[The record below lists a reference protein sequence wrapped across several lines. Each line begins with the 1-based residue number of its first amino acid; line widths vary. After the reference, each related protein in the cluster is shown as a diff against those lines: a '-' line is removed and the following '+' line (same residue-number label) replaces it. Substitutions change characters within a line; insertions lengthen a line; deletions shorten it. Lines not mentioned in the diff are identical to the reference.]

1 MPRLIRLL
9 SLGITLPV
17 TLAVVIFAVANRAP
31 VTVDFWPFALA
42 VDVPV
47 YGLALGTLAIGCL
60 LGALLTWVP
69 LLLTRRSLASARQ
82 KLVKLEA
89 DLAQKSAEKA

>member
-9 SLGITLPV
+9 SLAITLPV
-17 TLAVVIFAVANRAP
+17 TLAVVVFAVANRGP

-42 VDVPV
+42 VDVPI
-47 YGLALGTLAIGCL
+47 YGLALGTLALGCL

-69 LLLTRRSLASARQ
+69 LLLTRRA
-82 KLVKLEA
+82 
-89 DLAQKSAEKA
+89 LAQARHRVEKLTAAATPAPKG

>member
-17 TLAVVIFAVANRAP
+17 TLAVVIFAIANRGP
-31 VTVDFWPFALA
+31 VSVDFWPFALA

-69 LLLTRRSLASARQ
+69 LLLTRRALATARQ

-89 DLAQKSAEKA
+89 DLAQASAEKA

>member
-17 TLAVVIFAVANRAP
+17 TLAVVVFAVANRGP

>member
-17 TLAVVIFAVANRAP
+17 TLAVVIFAIANRGP
-31 VTVDFWPFALA
+31 VSVDFWPFALA

-69 LLLTRRSLASARQ
+69 LLLARRALASARQ

-89 DLAQKSAEKA
+89 DSAQASAEKA